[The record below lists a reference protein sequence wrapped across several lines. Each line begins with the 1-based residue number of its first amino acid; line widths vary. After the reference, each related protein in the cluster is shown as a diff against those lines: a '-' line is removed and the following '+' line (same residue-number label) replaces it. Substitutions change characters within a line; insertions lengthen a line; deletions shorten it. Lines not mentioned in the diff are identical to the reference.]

1 MNFTELQIVPNSGG
15 EMAQLLHVTRIALGE
30 EQDTIPSFPE
40 TKLMRIYNSNL
51 GIPALSG
58 LKDDLHSH
66 AFIHHH
72 TFIYTHTHAY
82 DYKQVHINLLSLFT
96 FVQI

>member
-1 MNFTELQIVPNSGG
+1 MNSTELQIVPNSGG
-15 EMAQLLHVTRIALGE
+15 EMAQLLHVARISLRE

-58 LKDDLHSH
+58 LKDYLHYQHLKDYLHSH
-66 AFIHHH
+66 AFMHHH
-72 TFIYTHTHAY
+72 TFIYTHTHM
-82 DYKQVHINLLSLFT
+82 HMIINKY
-96 FVQI
+96 I